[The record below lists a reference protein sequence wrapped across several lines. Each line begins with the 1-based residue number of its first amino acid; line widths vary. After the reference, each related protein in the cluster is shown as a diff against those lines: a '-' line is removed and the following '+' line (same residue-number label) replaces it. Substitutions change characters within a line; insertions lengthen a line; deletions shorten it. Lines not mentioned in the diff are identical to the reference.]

1 MCDRCQRNAPQLKA
15 AVVELQPV
23 AVEPQVW
30 YLVGMDL
37 IGPFQPTADGHKFVL
52 TMTDYFSKYVE
63 AVPIP
68 DKTAVSVAQGI
79 YKVYCRQGAPVS
91 IICDQGKEFVNQVCY
106 RPTSS
111 YQYYSHLNIPVHYI
125 IHPMYGNYLTYQF
138 LFTHS

>member
-1 MCDRCQRNAPQLKA
+1 MA

-37 IGPFQPTADGHKFVL
+37 IGPFQPTAGGHKFVL

-68 DKTAVSVAQGI
+68 DKTAVCGTGYLQGLLSTRSP
-79 YKVYCRQGAPVS
+79 C
-91 IICDQGKEFVNQVCY
+91 
-106 RPTSS
+106 
-111 YQYYSHLNIPVHYI
+111 
-125 IHPMYGNYLTYQF
+125 
-138 LFTHS
+138 